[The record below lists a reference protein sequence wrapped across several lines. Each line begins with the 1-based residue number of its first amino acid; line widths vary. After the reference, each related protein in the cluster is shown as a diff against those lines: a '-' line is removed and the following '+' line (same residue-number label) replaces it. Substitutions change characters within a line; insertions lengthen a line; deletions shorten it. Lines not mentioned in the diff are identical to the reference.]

1 VSIAVAST
9 TAKDLTQRT
18 LRKIGGD
25 GDFEIGFSHYRA
37 LGCWGLRGFTRF
49 WDPGSVVIEIRV
61 FDIRKTRAILFGPSP
76 YSGVSPGGGMGSG
89 LQ

>member
-1 VSIAVAST
+1 MAFGHGGCR
-9 TAKDLTQRT
+9 DRE
-18 LRKIGGD
+18 RPRIGPL
-25 GDFEIGFSHYRA
+25 
-37 LGCWGLRGFTRF
+37 LGRGA
-49 WDPGSVVIEIRV
+49 SVVEIRV